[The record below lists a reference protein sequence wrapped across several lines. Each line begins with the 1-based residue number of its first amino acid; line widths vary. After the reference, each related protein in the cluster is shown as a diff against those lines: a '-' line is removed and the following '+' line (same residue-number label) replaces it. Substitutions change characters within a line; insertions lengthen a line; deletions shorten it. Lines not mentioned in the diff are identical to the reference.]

1 MSQKQ
6 SLRVLDN
13 MEFAQEKVASDA
25 SLFAQFA
32 MAEAR
37 RNRLTTSQVMD
48 ELETKGESKKI
59 ILL

>member
-1 MSQKQ
+1 MKKQ
-6 SLRVLDN
+6 SLKLIDN
-13 MEFAQEKVASDA
+13 IEFAQEKVSSDA

-37 RNRLTTSQVMD
+37 RNRLTTSEMMN
-48 ELETKGESKKI
+48 ELETKGEKKI

>member
-1 MSQKQ
+1 MKQKQ
-6 SLRVLDN
+6 SLRLLDK
-13 MEFAQEKVASDA
+13 MEFAQEKVSSDA

-37 RNRLTTSQVMD
+37 RNRLTTSEMMN
-48 ELETKGESKKI
+48 ELETKGEKKI

>member
-1 MSQKQ
+1 MNKQQ

-13 MEFAQEKVASDA
+13 IEFAQEKVSSDA

-37 RNRLTTSQVMD
+37 RNRLTTSEMMN
-48 ELETKGESKKI
+48 ELETKGEKKI

>member
-6 SLRVLDN
+6 SLRLLDN
-13 MEFAQEKVASDA
+13 MEFAQEKVSSDA

-37 RNRLTTSQVMD
+37 RNRLTTSEMMN
-48 ELETKGESKKI
+48 ELETKGEKKI

>member
-13 MEFAQEKVASDA
+13 MEFAQEKVSSDA
-25 SLFAQFA
+25 TLFAQFA

-37 RNRLTTSQVMD
+37 RNSLHTREVVD
-48 ELETKGESKKI
+48 ELQTKGEKKI
-59 ILL
+59 IIL

>member
-1 MSQKQ
+1 MNQKQ
-6 SLRVLDN
+6 SLRLLDN
-13 MEFAQEKVASDA
+13 MEFAQEKVSSDA

-37 RNRLTTSQVMD
+37 LSRLTTSEMMN
-48 ELETKGESKKI
+48 ELETKGEKKI

>member
-1 MSQKQ
+1 MSQQQ

-13 MEFAQEKVASDA
+13 MEFAQEKVSSDA

-37 RNRLTTSQVMD
+37 RNRLTTSEMMN
-48 ELETKGESKKI
+48 ELETKGEKKI